1 MRASSLAACL
11 HYLCSELVRTVAAV
25 TSGISICYQ
34 MGIDENILNLFT
46 TRMRQMVIQYEK
58 LKTENAELRARLN
71 EVDGELTKARD
82 DYSRLMMAKMLEVSD
97 GDMLSVQKRLAKLIR
112 DVNKCV
118 TLLSE

>member
-1 MRASSLAACL
+1 
-11 HYLCSELVRTVAAV
+11 
-25 TSGISICYQ
+25 